1 MSNTLNEKFEEFAT
15 AQADVLK
22 EYQDPMPTVTATV
35 VPATGSDPTA
45 VSGDP
50 QQRSSGKDE
59 PSGSDPKVPEAVAN
73 GQSRNDLGGSQSPP
87 LHAAKGEGEQN
98 PGAKASAPVSQDS
111 SETSSSGK
119 PGDEAGPNSLGA
131 EITHGTSKGP
141 DVKYPIKPSYESVD
155 VSDDVKALLEGT
167 ELSEEF
173 AEKAKTIFEAAVKAK
188 LSEEHDKIVEHFA
201 KETLEKIEVAKRDL
215 SEDVNGTVNYAVA
228 QWMEENKL
236 AVDHGI
242 KTEITEDFMVGLKN
256 LFEEHYISIPEEK
269 VEVVE
274 GMAASIREM
283 EERLDEQVKT
293 NVKLQARLN
302 ESAKTTILNTVSEGL
317 ADTQK
322 DKLSKLAEA
331 VDFVSEED
339 FTKKVTTFKEAY
351 FSEKKTV
358 ATSEVADETPVE
370 GVEAPAMNP
379 AMDAYTAALARW
391 KQIIQPFLIQRV

>member
-15 AQADVLK
+15 EQADVLK

-35 VPATGSDPTA
+35 VPGEGSEPTQ

-50 QQRSSGKDE
+50 QQKSSGKDE
-59 PSGSDPKVPEAVAN
+59 PSGSSPSVPPSVAN
-73 GQSRNDLGGSQSPP
+73 GQSVTDLGGSQSPP

-119 PGDEAGPNSLGA
+119 PGNDPMPSVGA
-131 EITHGTSKGP
+131 DAAYATSKGP
-141 DVKYPIKPSYESVD
+141 DVKYPIKPSFESVD
-155 VSDDVKALLEGT
+155 VSDDVNALLEGT

-173 AEKAKTIFEAAVKAK
+173 AEKAKTIFEAAIKAK
-188 LSEEHDKIVEHFA
+188 LAEEYDKIVEHFA
-201 KETLEKIEVAKRDL
+201 NESAEKIFAAQSELA
-215 SEDVNGTVNYAVA
+215 EDVNGTVNYAVT
-228 QWMEENKL
+228 QWLEENQL
-236 AVDHGI
+236 AVDRGI
-242 KTEITEDFMVGLKN
+242 KNEITEDFMVGLKN
-256 LFEEHYISIPEEK
+256 LFEEHYISIPDDK
-269 VEVVE
+269 VDAVE
-274 GMAASIREM
+274 SMAESIREM
-283 EERLDEQVKT
+283 EERLDEQVKS
-293 NVKLQARLN
+293 NVKLQERLN
-302 ESAKTTILNTVSEGL
+302 ESARITILNTVSEGL

-331 VDFVSEED
+331 VQFVSEED

-370 GVEAPAMNP
+370 GIEAPATNP
-379 AMDAYTAALARW
+379 SMDAYAAALARW
-391 KQIIQPFLIQRV
+391 K